1 LHFRYLGDGR
11 LHGRGAFTHTSWVD
25 FEIVAAN
32 LLEERRVIL
41 AIA

>member
-11 LHGRGAFTHTSWVD
+11 LHGRGAFTHTSWAD